1 MKIKEILE
9 IAFRFIIVLFL
20 FFVGYVFVYVMF
32 TNPLHWD
39 LFMVG
44 NMSSKGNLLG
54 CIWIFGFLYSVLIF
68 LGAGFRYKL
77 KEMILKIGVFYF
89 CFSLTGSLYTMIFL

>member
-1 MKIKEILE
+1 MKVKEILE

-32 TNPLHWD
+32 SNPFHWN
-39 LFMVG
+39 LSMLG
-44 NMSSKGNLLG
+44 NMNSKGNLLG

-68 LGAGFRYKL
+68 LGAGFRYKV
-77 KEMILKIGVFYF
+77 KEALSKMFVFYF
-89 CFSLTGSLYTMIFL
+89 CFALTGSLYTLMFI

>member
-1 MKIKEILE
+1 MLE
-9 IAFRFIIVLFL
+9 IAFRFIIVLFV

-32 TNPLHWD
+32 ANPLHWD
-39 LFMVG
+39 LFMLG

-68 LGAGFRYKL
+68 LGAGIKYKVKVAL
-77 KEMILKIGVFYF
+77 SKMVIFYL
-89 CFSLTGSLYTMIFL
+89 CFALTGSLYTLMFI

>member
-9 IAFRFIIVLFL
+9 VAFRFIIVLFL

-32 TNPLHWD
+32 ANPFHLK
-39 LFMVG
+39 LSMFG
-44 NMSSKGNLLG
+44 NLSSKGNLLG

-77 KEMILKIGVFYF
+77 KEMILKIGIFYL
-89 CFSLTGSLYTMIFL
+89 CFTLTGSFYTILFL